1 MNVNGGVQY
10 VDFKNISISTTSTD
24 GVTIE
29 GIYEQIEGSY
39 RKMLVGAN
47 IVIDDLEVNDI
58 PLVAILSESIYKI
71 NLYGKDYTIDANDLV
86 KVVEA

>member
-39 RKMLVGAN
+39 RKMLVGVN

-71 NLYGKDYTIDANDLV
+71 NLYGNDYTIDANDLV